1 MMTPGPDAVTMEP
14 MPTTVS
20 DSAEVELAG
29 FLDKFTPE
37 IATSAKSILAA
48 MRARLPGAVQLVYD
62 NYNALAIGF
71 GPSRRASEAVFSIA
85 VYPRWVSLFFLQG
98 ASLADPAGLLKG
110 SGNVV
115 RHIVLAGAE
124 DLDKP
129 DVVDL
134 MQRAMRP
141 DRPDCRRGV
150 GNSVRFGETASP
162 ASDWGIPSPNLR
174 TAVKFQSG
182 AIRR

>member
-1 MMTPGPDAVTMEP
+1 MMTSDGGAVTIERMAALD
-14 MPTTVS
+14 S
-20 DSAEVELAG
+20 KSAEMQLTG

-37 IATSAKSILAA
+37 IAASAKSILAA

-98 ASLADPAGLLKG
+98 ARLADPAELLKG
-110 SGNVV
+110 SGSVAK
-115 RHIVLAGAE
+115 HIVLASAD

-129 DVVDL
+129 EVLDL
-134 MQRAMRP
+134 MHRAMRAVEIP
-141 DRPDCRRGV
+141 IDPNAQGELVIQSVSAKQRPRR
-150 GNSVRFGETASP
+150 P
-162 ASDWGIPSPNLR
+162 ALKD
-174 TAVKFQSG
+174 
-182 AIRR
+182 

>member
-98 ASLADPAGLLKG
+98 ASLADPAGLLQG

-134 MQRAMRP
+134 MQRAMRAASVP
-141 DRPDCRRGV
+141 IDPTAGGELVIQSVSVKQRPRRPT
-150 GNSVRFGETASP
+150 GESRRPT
-162 ASDWGIPSPNLR
+162 
-174 TAVKFQSG
+174 SG
-182 AIRR
+182 PR